1 MRTPISLFVVCL
13 NVVSVCQP
21 AFAAVVPAEISGS
34 YSVAME
40 YAENKAI
47 LEPMSDGL
55 MHPEMPIT
63 RQDLV
68 KSVVRDVYQKDIRTD
83 CFDRI
88 SPDLHANFQKLF
100 TDVSITNTAAAE
112 ICVGMFVGVVEGRP
126 DGSFGVQGT
135 ANLVDIA
142 KIVTKA
148 YGIAPLPGLRQVSG
162 VPWHEPY
169 WYALAKR
176 NAIPETVK
184 NRSAMLTRGEFAEI
198 LYRLKDEPP
207 AVGFHYAPTM
217 VKAAPD
223 HVPVTRTVIIAEP
236 KTSAPTLNLSSGLL
250 LQMHAESRR
259 IVRTEKM
266 VASENRASRAAQS
279 PSTGLLAKNLV
290 Q

>member
-135 ANLVDIA
+135 ANLVDAA

-148 YGIAPLPGLRQVSG
+148 PTASLPSPDFARSPVCRGTNRTGTLWLRET
-162 VPWHEPY
+162 PFREPS
-169 WYALAKR
+169 K
-176 NAIPETVK
+176 P
-184 NRSAMLTRGEFAEI
+184 
-198 LYRLKDEPP
+198 
-207 AVGFHYAPTM
+207 
-217 VKAAPD
+217 
-223 HVPVTRTVIIAEP
+223 
-236 KTSAPTLNLSSGLL
+236 
-250 LQMHAESRR
+250 QCHAHPR
-259 IVRTEKM
+259 
-266 VASENRASRAAQS
+266 
-279 PSTGLLAKNLV
+279 
-290 Q
+290 